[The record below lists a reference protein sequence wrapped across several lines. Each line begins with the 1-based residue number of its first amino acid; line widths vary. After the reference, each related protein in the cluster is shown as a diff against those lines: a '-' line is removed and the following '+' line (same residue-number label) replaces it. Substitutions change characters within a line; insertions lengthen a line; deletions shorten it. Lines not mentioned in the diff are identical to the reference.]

1 MALMITAAATAR
13 SGLLASI
20 ARRDASASNI
30 ASGSTAGAPPGTAA
44 QPEGAPRV
52 YQPADLVE
60 EAVGLLEAS
69 LLFRANLTVLKTAD
83 EMTRTMLDT
92 VA

>member
-1 MALMITAAATAR
+1 MAHMITAAAIAR

-20 ARRDASASNI
+20 ARLDASASNI
-30 ASGSTAGAPPGTAA
+30 ARGNTVPAGPETAS
-44 QPEGAPRV
+44 QPEDAPV
-52 YQPADLVE
+52 AYQPVALAE

-69 LLFRANLTVLKTAD
+69 LLFRANLAVLKTAD
-83 EMTRTMLDT
+83 AMTRNMLDT